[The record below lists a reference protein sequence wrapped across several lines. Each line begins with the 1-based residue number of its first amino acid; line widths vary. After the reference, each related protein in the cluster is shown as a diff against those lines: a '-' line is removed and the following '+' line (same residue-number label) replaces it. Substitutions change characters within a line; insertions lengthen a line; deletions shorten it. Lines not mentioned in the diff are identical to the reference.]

1 MAYLYSASYPLNFS
15 PPIQSTKMGLR
26 SSFARLRKDSKSLSK
41 RKSSENVSELPQVN
55 ETEKAGSSDDD
66 SSPAADQETPA
77 GTDVPKRRTRDL
89 LKKVFKGIG
98 CAVVG
103 LLIVPLVPLII
114 AFSICD
120 GVLGLAL
127 TTLWSL
133 VLKPLL
139 LFIIL
144 PYELVSA
151 CFCQ

>member
-1 MAYLYSASYPLNFS
+1 MAYLYSVSCPLTS
-15 PPIQSTKMGLR
+15 SHLIQSTKMGLR
-26 SSFARLRKDSKSLSK
+26 SCLARLRKNSKSLSK
-41 RKSSENVSELPQVN
+41 RKPSENVSELPQVN

-77 GTDVPKRRTRDL
+77 GTDVPKRRKRDL

-98 CAVVG
+98 CAGVG
-103 LLIVPLVPLII
+103 LLIIPLVPLII

-120 GVLGLAL
+120 GVLGLVL
-127 TTLWSL
+127 TTLWNL